1 MEQDIH
7 FIYFQGFCEAGVSNA
22 HLRWIAEVDGWWFTG
37 HWDITNTSEERGMS
51 RAKCGESRG
60 NQGNRLQRWMAISN
74 NIQSWITCSII
85 AGEIWNFVIFWFW
98 IFGLGGCYLWHLV
111 GFVLRLWV
119 RQENC
124 YLGTFYNL
132 WAQHSHWR
140 SRSEVSGAERAW
152 DSCDRDE
159 ILRTQQQPSSQNMAQ
174 PPCKYFIQPLENWN
188 IGSVRDASVSVYL
201 CNSYQL
207 SEDHH
212 HRCVDPRAPP
222 CLTCL
227 QLSSAQGR
235 NVTDSWYISSL
246 KSVFARSWSV
256 SKQTSLIPQIL

>member
-1 MEQDIH
+1 MADGSLDTGTSQTHQRSGWCHEQSVENPGAIREIGYKDEWQLAIIFNH
-7 FIYFQGFCEAGVSNA
+7 GS
-22 HLRWIAEVDGWWFTG
+22 IAESSD
-37 HWDITNTSEERGMS
+37 SQ
-51 RAKCGESRG
+51 A
-60 NQGNRLQRWMAISN
+60 
-74 NIQSWITCSII
+74 

-111 GFVLRLWV
+111 GFVLRLGV

-132 WAQHSHWR
+132 WPHSHWG
-140 SRSEVSGAERAW
+140 SRSEVSGTERAW

-159 ILRTQQQPSSQNMAQ
+159 ILRTQQQPSSQNMA
-174 PPCKYFIQPLENWN
+174 PCKYFIQPLENWN
-188 IGSVRDASVSVYL
+188 IGSVRDASASVYL

-207 SEDHH
+207 SEEHH
-212 HRCVDPRAPP
+212 HQGISP